1 MNILVNSIWTK
12 EKFFMINMAVVNV
25 KDVIKY
31 FFKITILIVIILATV
46 KYFSQGKDEIKRK
59 VNEIDNKT
67 LFKICLNSALPV
79 TNINNMENQ
88 NTKETLIEPLKLAL
102 NMELKALSLSDK
114 EKSGTIKNDKKDEKN
129 EIIQKAKTGLK
140 TEVQSSNVPNK
151 YTIQYNG
158 VKIKNEVKY
167 KLTDEILKPDIN
179 VNKEN
184 ILIFH
189 THSCESYTP
198 SEKYQYKK
206 TGNFRTTDKK
216 YSVIRVGNE
225 LEAQLKSYGYNVIHD
240 ESYHDYPSY
249 SGSYASSL
257 KTVTK
262 LLDENKNTDVVIDLH
277 RDAIGDSTY
286 APTVKIGE
294 EYAAQLMFVI
304 GGNESSIKHE
314 NWAQNLKF
322 AIKVQKKANELYPGL
337 FKPIILRGSGYNQHV
352 SKAATIIE
360 VGATGNTLDQTLV
373 SMKYL
378 AKVLSEVVK

>member
-1 MNILVNSIWTK
+1 
-12 EKFFMINMAVVNV
+12 MINMAVVNV

-114 EKSGTIKNDKKDEKN
+114 EKSGTIKNDKKDEED
-129 EIIQKAKTGLK
+129 EIIQKAETGLK

-249 SGSYASSL
+249 SGSYASS
-257 KTVTK
+257 
-262 LLDENKNTDVVIDLH
+262 
-277 RDAIGDSTY
+277 
-286 APTVKIGE
+286 
-294 EYAAQLMFVI
+294 
-304 GGNESSIKHE
+304 
-314 NWAQNLKF
+314 
-322 AIKVQKKANELYPGL
+322 
-337 FKPIILRGSGYNQHV
+337 
-352 SKAATIIE
+352 
-360 VGATGNTLDQTLV
+360 
-373 SMKYL
+373 
-378 AKVLSEVVK
+378 